1 MTEWY
6 IKEMLGVDNTEVC
19 YLHCTRFWLMHSS
32 GESVQYKW
40 LQNGS
45 QKGTIQT
52 ELDYQMVRQG
62 MSRKWRHR
70 ELVQRNL
77 QGWQGFLT
85 DALLGWRV
93 SSIKGCRMGA
103 RKTLSKLS
111 LTTGWW
117 VKGCREMMAQGTCAE
132 ELAGMARMFVWC
144 TTQVESVQY
153 KRLQNGSQ
161 PERHYPNWN
170 LTTRWCIKGCWEMT
184 AHWVLMECGHAPRHH
199 TVKWNRNE
207 NDESQERRAN
217 EDYYQGNCN
226 WA

>member
-1 MTEWY
+1 MS
-6 IKEMLGVDNTEVC
+6 GVDNTGVC

-52 ELDYQMVRQG
+52 ELDYRMVRQG
-62 MSRKWRHR
+62 LSRKQRHR
-70 ELVQRNL
+70 ELVRRNL
-77 QGWQGFLT
+77 QVWQGFLT

-103 RKTLSKLS
+103 RKALSKLS

-117 VKGCREMMAQGTCAE
+117 VKGCRETMAQGTCAE
-132 ELAGMARMFVWC
+132 ELAGMARMFGWC

-161 PERHYPNWN
+161 PERHYPNWK
-170 LTTRWCIKGCWEMT
+170 LDCRMVRQG
-184 AHWVLMECGHAPRHH
+184 LS
-199 TVKWNRNE
+199 RN
-207 NDESQERRAN
+207 DCTLGAN
-217 EDYYQGNCN
+217 EA
-226 WA
+226 WARAATPHGKMKS